1 MTAMNYRHIPVF
13 LEQAVDALR
22 VREGGVYIDCT
33 AGGGG
38 HSRAIL
44 ERLGDGRLI
53 AVDRDPQAVS
63 HLETLFAGDARV
75 RVVHGNFKNIKAIL
89 SGLEVDGADGILA
102 DLGVSSH
109 QIDTPE
115 RGFSYH
121 ADAPLDMRM
130 SMEGPDAAQLVNTA
144 PYEQL
149 RDILRDYGEEKFAA
163 AIARAIVQA
172 REKEPLNSTAV
183 LADIVKSSIPAPAR
197 RQGGNPA
204 KRTFQALRIAVNGEL
219 EGLREALDD
228 MFGCLN
234 VQGRLTVITFHSL
247 EDRTVKAYFAS
258 KCSGCTCP
266 PDFPVCV
273 CGRQAQARLPHKALK
288 PDDKMI
294 RDNPRCRS
302 AKLRTIEKVR
312 KEPF

>member
-1 MTAMNYRHIPVF
+1 MTAMSFQHTPVF
-13 LEQAVDALR
+13 LQQAVDALR
-22 VREGGVYIDCT
+22 VREGGVYVDCT

-44 ERLGDGRLI
+44 EQLGGGRLVAI
-53 AVDRDPQAVS
+53 DRDPQAVS

-75 RVVHGNFKNIKAIL
+75 HVVRGNFKNIKAIL
-89 SGLEVDGADGILA
+89 GGLGFSAAHGILA

-121 ADAPLDMRM
+121 ADVPLDMRM
-130 SMEGPDAAQLVNTA
+130 SMEGPGAAQLVNTA

-149 RDILRDYGEEKFAA
+149 REILRDYGEEKFAS
-163 AIARAIVQA
+163 AIARAIVEA
-172 REKEPLNSTAV
+172 RAKEPLASTAA
-183 LADIVKSSIPAPAR
+183 LAEIVKSSIPAPAR

-219 EGLREALDD
+219 EGLSEALDD
-228 MFGCLN
+228 MFGCLE
-234 VQGRLTVITFHSL
+234 VTGRLAVITFHSL
-247 EDRTVKAYFAS
+247 EDRIVKAFFAS

-273 CGRQAQARLPHKALK
+273 CGRQAQGRLPHKAMK
-288 PDDKMI
+288 PDERMI
-294 RDNPRCRS
+294 TDNPRCRS
-302 AKLRTIEKVR
+302 ARLRTIEKIR

>member
-1 MTAMNYRHIPVF
+1 M
-13 LEQAVDALR
+13 DALR

-44 ERLGDGRLI
+44 ERLGSGRLVAI
-53 AVDRDPQAVS
+53 DRDPQAVA
-63 HLETLFAGDARV
+63 HLESLFAGDMRV
-75 RVVHGNFKNIKAIL
+75 RVVHGNFKNIKSIL
-89 SGLEVDGADGILA
+89 GGLGIDAADGILA

-130 SMEGPDAAQLVNTA
+130 SMEGPGAAQLINTA
-144 PYEQL
+144 SYEQL
-149 RDILRDYGEEKFAA
+149 RDILRDYGEEKFAP
-163 AIARAIVQA
+163 AIARAIVEA
-172 REKEPLNSTAV
+172 RKKEPLSSTAV
-183 LADIVKSSIPAPAR
+183 LAEIVKSAIPAPAR

-228 MFGCLN
+228 MFNSLA
-234 VQGRLTVITFHSL
+234 VPGRLTVITFHSL
-247 EDRTVKAYFAS
+247 EDRTVKTCFAS

-273 CGRQAQARLPHKALK
+273 CGRQAQGRLPHKASK
-288 PDDKMI
+288 PDESMI
-294 RDNPRCRS
+294 SDNPRCRS
-302 AKLRTIEKVR
+302 ARLRTIERIR

>member
-1 MTAMNYRHIPVF
+1 M
-13 LEQAVDALR
+13 
-22 VREGGVYIDCT
+22 REGGVYVDCT

-44 ERLGDGRLI
+44 AKLGKGTLVAI
-53 AVDRDPQAVS
+53 DRDPQAVS
-63 HLETLFAGDARV
+63 HLEALFTGDPRV
-75 RVVHGNFKNIKAIL
+75 RVVYGNFKNIKAIL
-89 SGLEVDGADGILA
+89 SNLGVHAADGILA

-130 SMEGPDAAQLVNTA
+130 SMEGPGAVELVNNA

-149 RDILRDYGEEKFAA
+149 RNILRDYGEEKFAP
-163 AIARAIVQA
+163 AIARAIVEA
-172 REKEPLNSTAV
+172 RKKEPVTSTAV
-183 LADIVKSSIPAPAR
+183 LAEIVKSSIPAPAR

-228 MFGCLN
+228 MFGCLA
-234 VQGRLTVITFHSL
+234 VPGRLAVITFHSL
-247 EDRTVKAYFAS
+247 EDRTVKSFFAS
-258 KCSGCTCP
+258 KCSGCVCP
-266 PDFPVCV
+266 PEFPVCV
-273 CGRQAQARLPHKALK
+273 CGRQAQARLPQKAVK
-288 PDDKMI
+288 PDEAMVYE
-294 RDNPRCRS
+294 NPRCRS
-302 AKLRTIEKVR
+302 ARLRTLEKVR
-312 KEPF
+312 KESF

>member
-1 MTAMNYRHIPVF
+1 MTAMSFHHIPVF
-13 LEQAVDALR
+13 LEQAVEALR
-22 VREGGVYIDCT
+22 VREGGVYVDCT

-44 ERLGDGRLI
+44 EQLGSGRLVAI
-53 AVDRDPQAVS
+53 DRDPQAVS
-63 HLETLFAGDARV
+63 HLEALFADDARV
-75 RVVHGNFKNIKAIL
+75 QVVLGNFKNIKAIL
-89 SGLEVDGADGILA
+89 GGLGIPGADGILA

-130 SMEGPDAAQLVNTA
+130 SMEGPGAAELVNTA

-149 RDILRDYGEEKFAA
+149 RDILRTYGEEKFAP
-163 AIARAIVQA
+163 AIARAIVA
-172 REKEPLNSTAV
+172 SRAKAPLASTAA
-183 LADIVKSSIPAPAR
+183 LAELVKSAIPAPAR

-219 EGLREALDD
+219 DGLREALDD
-228 MFGCLN
+228 MFGCLE
-234 VQGRLTVITFHSL
+234 VSGRLSVITFHSL
-247 EDRTVKAYFAS
+247 EDRTVKACFLS

-273 CGRQAQARLPHKALK
+273 CGRQAQARLPHKAVK
-288 PDDKMI
+288 PDESMM

-302 AKLRTIEKVR
+302 ARLRTIEKVR